1 MSQSTD
7 LNGFPRSPRLKT
19 AVNSM
24 ILRFISLLNFCGT
37 QVEVTKFDALEETHA
52 ELKLKD
58 MLWNAIDEWD
68 GLMSEWTTVRSG

>member
-1 MSQSTD
+1 MIGFFST
-7 LNGFPRSPRLKT
+7 
-19 AVNSM
+19 VY
-24 ILRFISLLNFCGT
+24 LRV

-68 GLMSEWTTVRSG
+68 GLMSEWTTVSVC